1 MEEKIKNYLKQSF
14 LSLIPGSRRR
24 HRNSRT
30 RSHAVSSLSITRFQ
44 AGIPQPPPAPAH
56 VKMAYRR
63 RRSAPG
69 YTHASYLSRPLR
81 DSRRGQPM
89 FRIS

>member
-1 MEEKIKNYLKQSF
+1 MEEEIKNYLKQSF

-24 HRNSRT
+24 HHDT
-30 RSHAVSSLSITRFQ
+30 RSHAAPAQSITRIQ
-44 AGIPQPPPAPAH
+44 AGIPQAHSTPAH

-63 RRSAPG
+63 RRSLPG

-81 DSRRGQPM
+81 DSRAGQPM